1 MDVAELV
8 REARRLALLRF
19 LLESP
24 AYRMPLAVLGE
35 ALETVGHGVASNTV
49 LEDAI
54 WLKKQGLV
62 SMWRA
67 KGSDALELS
76 PQGYEVARGFVLCP
90 GVRRPVPNEAGR
102 KTSLNPPE
110 EHSRHRA
117 DEELSDI
124 LSELR
129 AVRSVLER
137 IEARLDA
144 WQTVRGNV

>member
-90 GVRRPVPNEAGR
+90 ESDVPPRTRPVEKRRSIRQKNILATGRMRSYPISFPNFVPCGPYWNE
-102 KTSLNPPE
+102 
-110 EHSRHRA
+110 SRHGWMHGK
-117 DEELSDI
+117 L
-124 LSELR
+124 
-129 AVRSVLER
+129 
-137 IEARLDA
+137 
-144 WQTVRGNV
+144 